1 MDSDDLKDKQTK
13 KIIDLLKKIGPH
25 SKQLLN
31 YSYPPLLYQ
40 RGDDASDDDEE
51 SQEHEGDECDEDS
64 ANSHMLGESG
74 EQLPQLND
82 SDDAELMAL
91 ENQLPSG
98 NVSGDEEILRRLR
111 SVDDDINNL

>member
-1 MDSDDLKDKQTK
+1 MIDLIK
-13 KIIDLLKKIGPH
+13 KICPH

-40 RGDDASDDDEE
+40 RGDDASDSDDQE
-51 SQEHEGDECDEDS
+51 SQEHEGECDEDS

-74 EQLPQLND
+74 EQLPILND

-91 ENQLPSG
+91 EN
-98 NVSGDEEILRRLR
+98 
-111 SVDDDINNL
+111 